1 MEKLF
6 YAVAVAL
13 LALGTVI
20 TQGTASLQNFTE
32 SSATYAFKADIGNLN
47 YLEMVRDQGIIR
59 IKAVGGTSVPLSTS
73 TSLLFK
79 CTDRGTNKV
88 TCQPANGQGY
98 VSRDQG
104 HNIVVS
110 PITQGV
116 MSEFTIVNF
125 NSQGSSSIP
134 NSGYL
139 DLQADDGGYW
149 SIGPSNRIRA
159 VGMTPSSSQHFL
171 VVKL

>member
-6 YAVAVAL
+6 YVVAVAL

-20 TQGTASLQNFTE
+20 TQGTASLQNFPE

-47 YLEMVRDQGIIR
+47 YLKMVRHQGIIR
-59 IKAVGGTSVPLSTS
+59 IEAVGGTSIPLSTS

-88 TCQPANGQGY
+88 TCQPANGQLQGY

-110 PITQGV
+110 SI

-125 NSQGSSSIP
+125 NSQGPSSIP

-139 DLQADDGGYW
+139 DLQADDGGVLEHW
-149 SIGPSNRIRA
+149 P
-159 VGMTPSSSQHFL
+159 
-171 VVKL
+171 K